1 MIATRLAAKQRRE
14 IGIARTPRAWPGDGR
29 VGYVL
34 MPNLTKFA
42 VERKCRVALRSIAKS
57 YCAARRDPKKK
68 GKQIIDPAPR
78 AVLADL
84 LSAEARP

>member
-1 MIATRLAAKQRRE
+1 
-14 IGIARTPRAWPGDGR
+14 
-29 VGYVL
+29 